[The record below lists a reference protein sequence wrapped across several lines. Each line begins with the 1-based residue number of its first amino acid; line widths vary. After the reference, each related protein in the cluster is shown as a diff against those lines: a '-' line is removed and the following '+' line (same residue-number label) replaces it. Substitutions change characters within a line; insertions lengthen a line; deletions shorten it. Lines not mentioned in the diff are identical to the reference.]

1 MKNMP
6 LMPVT
11 EAMMPLFQEHG
22 DILEAEEPGHR
33 STVMLAE
40 GWWDESSLSQKLR
53 TQLGS

>member
-1 MKNMP
+1 MP
-6 LMPVT
+6 VMPVT